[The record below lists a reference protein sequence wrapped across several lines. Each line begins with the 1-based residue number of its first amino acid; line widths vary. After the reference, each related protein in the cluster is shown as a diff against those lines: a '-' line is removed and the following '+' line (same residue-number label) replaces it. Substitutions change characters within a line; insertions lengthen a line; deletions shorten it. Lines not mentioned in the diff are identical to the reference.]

1 VFSTERNEERR
12 VDRGA
17 ALLPL
22 HLGLGHTVSQVQ
34 THSAHAGFSQVELYQ
49 GGQDPD
55 GALGYGDTQ

>member
-1 VFSTERNEERR
+1 MG
-12 VDRGA
+12 RGA

-22 HLGLGHTVSQVQ
+22 RLGLGHTVSQVQ
-34 THSAHAGFSQVELYQ
+34 IHSADAGFSQVELYQ